1 MQTPG
6 TFLPYYDVA
15 RFGLNATIILDKI
28 ISNAATD
35 DLFSLVADFAHRWF
49 YAEMPSTYAIQL
61 KVILGVFAFE
71 TMLFVASLL
80 VRMRV
85 PSGFW
90 IFRWTNT
97 PAGDYI
103 TPHFAVSLQIA
114 SAFFLLACQAM
125 MWVGTLHAKGRY
137 VAHFTLWQLLPFI
150 PSYLSVW
157 CLSWSLYV
165 AQSVFAHSQRPHWS
179 TSPRVLNVHFC
190 ALLAVIPIVIGP
202 SVFADSHYERVYR
215 TTEGLR
221 LSALAYAQTKT
232 LLELKLPLCCGLRH
246 LQYSPFSMDM
256 RISST
261 LLRRVDRLD
270 DWHRLHLRC
279 ESPWILCVIAG
290 RYFAFLRGEFRKVDE
305 EKLSESDP
313 IHRNCAI
320 RSAFWNALLTCVCVT
335 AIGTIFTATTFFLV
349 FATRLVVLNGYA
361 FSIAVISMMWTF
373 AICGFPAGVL
383 SLMRSIQGLP
393 GRPKEALFVFKAR
406 SQTRQST
413 IPSANREDGV
423 RTVRAGPEIQ
433 WRRMLVAGWTIH
445 DSDELESP
453 GDEFCATRSG
463 TPKSPL
469 EKNGSLG
476 PASLGRSRRHVEPEG
491 GRPIAHQGVGRERGL
506 NLTQMY

>member
-6 TFLPYYDVA
+6 TSLPYYDVA

-28 ISNAATD
+28 INNAATD
-35 DLFSLVADFAHRWF
+35 DLFSLAADFVHRLF
-49 YAEMPSTYAIQL
+49 YAAMPSTYTIQL
-61 KVILGVFAFE
+61 KVMLGIFAFE

-103 TPHFAVSLQIA
+103 TPHFAVSWQIA

-165 AQSVFAHSQRPHWS
+165 AQSVSAHSRKPHWS

-190 ALLAVIPIVIGP
+190 ALLVVIPIVIGL
-202 SVFADSHYERVYR
+202 SIFADSHYERVYR

-221 LSALAYAQTKT
+221 LSELAYAQTKT
-232 LLELKLPLCCGLRH
+232 LTRTQAAIMLRA
-246 LQYSPFSMDM
+246 
-256 RISST
+256 ST
-261 LLRRVDRLD
+261 PTIQSILD
-270 DWHRLHLRC
+270 GYAHFIDLFRAVWIV
-279 ESPWILCVIAG
+279 WVIGTAYIYVILCVIAG
-290 RYFAFLRGEFRKVDE
+290 RYFAFLRCEFRKVDE
-305 EKLSESDP
+305 EKLSESGP

-361 FSIAVISMMWTF
+361 FSIAVLSTMWTF
-373 AICGFPAGVL
+373 AICAFPAGVL
-383 SLMRSIQGLP
+383 SLMRSIQGLR
-393 GRPKEALFVFKAR
+393 GRQKEALLVFKAR

-413 IPSANREDGV
+413 IPSARLKGQCTSGTSGTRNPVETDVGLMSHIQVDG
-423 RTVRAGPEIQ
+423 RIE
-433 WRRMLVAGWTIH
+433 VAGWTIC

-453 GDEFCATRSG
+453 GDELNATRSG
-463 TPKSPL
+463 APKFSL

-476 PASLGRSRRHVEPEG
+476 PASLGRRHVERVVVPS
-491 GRPIAHQGVGRERGL
+491 PIKESEE
-506 NLTQMY
+506 NED